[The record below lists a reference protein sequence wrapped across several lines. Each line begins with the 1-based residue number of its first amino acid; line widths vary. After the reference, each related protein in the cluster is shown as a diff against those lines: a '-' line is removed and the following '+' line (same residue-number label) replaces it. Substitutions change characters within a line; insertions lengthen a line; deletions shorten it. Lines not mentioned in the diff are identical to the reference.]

1 MPKIFV
7 KREILRTH
15 YNQMIESEVSDMM
28 TKGRVLVV
36 DDEDSI
42 RELIVFNLEQ
52 QGFEVLEAANGIQ
65 AIQRVEEGHPDLII
79 LDLMLPL
86 MDGLEV
92 CHKLRRS
99 GEYSAIPIIMLTAR
113 SEEVDRVLGLEIG
126 ADDYVTKPFSP
137 RELMAR
143 VKAILRRLNQPQV
156 MEETD
161 ELAIGVLMIDPSRH
175 IALFKDVEMELT
187 PKEFE
192 LLYLLAIQPG
202 KVLTRDVL
210 LEKVWGYEY
219 LGDTRTV
226 DVHIRR
232 LRKKME
238 DIDPGP
244 DYIETIRGVGYRFR
258 ELKR

>member
-1 MPKIFV
+1 
-7 KREILRTH
+7 
-15 YNQMIESEVSDMM
+15 M
-28 TKGRVLVV
+28 TMSKGKVLVV
-36 DDEDSI
+36 DDEDAI

-52 QGFEVLEAANGIQ
+52 QGFETLEAANGFE
-65 AIQRVEEGHPDLII
+65 AIQQVEKGVPDLII
-79 LDLMLPL
+79 LDVMLPG

-92 CHKLRRS
+92 CQKLRRS
-99 GEYSAIPIIMLTAR
+99 AIYANLPILMLTAR

-143 VKAILRRLNQPQV
+143 VKAILRRINQPQV
-156 MEETD
+156 TEETD
-161 ELAIGVLMIDPSRH
+161 ELSIGVLKIDPSRH
-175 IALFKDVEMELT
+175 LATFQGVELELT

-192 LLYLLAIQPG
+192 LMYLLALQPG

-219 LGDTRTV
+219 IGDTRTV

-238 DIDPGP
+238 DINPEP
-244 DYIETIRGVGYRFR
+244 DYIETIRGIGYRFKG
-258 ELKR
+258 LKR

>member
-1 MPKIFV
+1 
-7 KREILRTH
+7 
-15 YNQMIESEVSDMM
+15 M

-42 RELIVFNLEQ
+42 RELIVFHLEQ
-52 QGFEVLEAANGIQ
+52 QGFEVLEAANGLE
-65 AIQRVEEGHPDLII
+65 AMQRVEESRPDLII
-79 LDLMLPL
+79 LDLMLPM

-92 CHKLRRS
+92 CQKLRRS
-99 GEYSAIPIIMLTAR
+99 EEYATIPIIMLTAR

-143 VKAILRRLNQPQV
+143 VKAILRRLNQPT
-156 MEETD
+156 MSEETD
-161 ELAIGVLMIDPSRH
+161 ELSVGVLKIDPSRH
-175 IALFKDVEMELT
+175 MVTFKDLELELT

-238 DIDPGP
+238 EIDPEP

>member
-1 MPKIFV
+1 M
-7 KREILRTH
+7 
-15 YNQMIESEVSDMM
+15 S
-28 TKGRVLVV
+28 KGKVLVV
-36 DDEDSI
+36 DDEDAI
-42 RELIVFNLEQ
+42 RDLIVFNLTQ
-52 QGFEVLEAANGIQ
+52 QGFETLEAADGLE
-65 AIQRVEEGHPDLII
+65 AIKQVETGKPDLII
-79 LDLMLPL
+79 LDVMLPR

-99 GEYSAIPIIMLTAR
+99 QEYANLPILMLTAR

-143 VKAILRRLNQPQV
+143 VKAILRRINQPSSV
-156 MEETD
+156 EEVD
-161 ELAIGVLMIDPSRH
+161 ELSIGVLKIDCSRH
-175 IALFKDVEMELT
+175 LATFQGTELELT

-192 LLYLLAIQPG
+192 LLYLLALQPG

-238 DIDPGP
+238 DINPAH
-244 DYIETIRGVGYRFR
+244 DYIETIRGIGYRFR
-258 ELKR
+258 GLKK

>member
-1 MPKIFV
+1 MS
-7 KREILRTH
+7 
-15 YNQMIESEVSDMM
+15 MS
-28 TKGRVLVV
+28 KGKVLVV
-36 DDEDSI
+36 DDEDAI

-52 QGFEVLEAANGIQ
+52 QGFETLEAATGFE
-65 AIQRVEEGHPDLII
+65 AIEQVEEGEPDLVI
-79 LDLMLPL
+79 LDVMLPG

-92 CHKLRRS
+92 CQKLRRS
-99 GEYSAIPIIMLTAR
+99 AAYAHLPILMLTAR

-137 RELMAR
+137 RELTAR
-143 VKAILRRLNQPQV
+143 VKAILRRMNQPQSTEV
-156 MEETD
+156 TD
-161 ELAIGVLMIDPSRH
+161 ELSIGVLKIDPSRH
-175 IALFKDVEMELT
+175 LATFQGVELELT

-192 LLYLLAIQPG
+192 LMYLLALQPG

-219 LGDTRTV
+219 IGDTRTV

-238 DIDPGP
+238 DIDPEP
-244 DYIETIRGVGYRFR
+244 DYIETIRGIGYRFKG
-258 ELKR
+258 LKK

>member
-1 MPKIFV
+1 MSM
-7 KREILRTH
+7 
-15 YNQMIESEVSDMM
+15 N
-28 TKGRVLVV
+28 KGRILVV

-52 QGFEVLEAANGIQ
+52 QGFKAVEAADGIE
-65 AIQRVEEGHPDLII
+65 AMNRIKEEKPDLII
-79 LDLMLPL
+79 LDLMLPK

-92 CHKLRRS
+92 CQKVRHSR
-99 GEYSAIPIIMLTAR
+99 EYSSIPIIMLTAR
-113 SEEVDRVLGLEIG
+113 GEEVDKIVGLEMG

-143 VKAILRRLNQPQV
+143 VKAILRRMVTSKQPDNAS
-156 MEETD
+156 D
-161 ELAIGVLMIDPSRH
+161 ELKLGVLMIDPNRH
-175 IALFKDVEMELT
+175 LVTFEEKELQLT

-192 LLYLLAIQPG
+192 LLFLLARQPG

-219 LGDTRTV
+219 MGDTRTV

-238 DIDPGP
+238 EVNSEL
-244 DYIETIRGVGYRFR
+244 DYIETIRGVGYRFKDIR
-258 ELKR
+258 NK

>member
-1 MPKIFV
+1 
-7 KREILRTH
+7 
-15 YNQMIESEVSDMM
+15 M

-52 QGFEVLEAANGIQ
+52 QGFEVLQAANGVE
-65 AIQRVEEGHPDLII
+65 AIHRVEEGRPDLII
-79 LDLMLPL
+79 LDLMLPM

-92 CHKLRRS
+92 CQKLRRS
-99 GEYSAIPIIMLTAR
+99 EEYSAIPIIMLTAR

-143 VKAILRRLNQPQV
+143 VKAILRRLNQPPV
-156 MEETD
+156 IVETD
-161 ELAIGVLMIDPSRH
+161 ELSIGVLKVDPSRH
-175 IALFKDVEMELT
+175 LVTFKGVELELT

-192 LLYLLAIQPG
+192 LLYLMGIQPG
-202 KVLTRDVL
+202 QVLTRDVL

-238 DIDPGP
+238 DIDPEP